1 MYCIDLRWLECAKGT
16 QYYYPHTKHR
26 RCAVWGN
33 NAYPMRVEDTQ
44 QNNGQQGSVPPARRI
59 KVSVPTPHETKC
71 RVGLIRLRAFSTFIG
86 H

>member
-1 MYCIDLRWLECAKGT
+1 
-16 QYYYPHTKHR
+16 
-26 RCAVWGN
+26 
-33 NAYPMRVEDTQ
+33 MRVEDTQ

-59 KVSVPTPHETKC
+59 KVSVPTPHGTLH